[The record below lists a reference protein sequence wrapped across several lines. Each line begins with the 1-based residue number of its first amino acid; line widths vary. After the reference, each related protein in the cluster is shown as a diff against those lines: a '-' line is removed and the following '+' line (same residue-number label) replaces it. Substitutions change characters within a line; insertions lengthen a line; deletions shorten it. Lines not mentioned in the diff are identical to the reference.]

1 MSAYHQLGHHSANLV
16 LEPGLTKYK
25 GVILSP
31 VNYSPADTKE
41 CCANFRKKRKDI
53 DIVFDPQLYVPLQGR
68 GSLPTWGY
76 MPDGV
81 DTTDLTTKEAW
92 LTIIDE
98 IIEAASPFIPNGI
111 CSPAPHPRAASD
123 GYYDFLA
130 ELGNDLHEKLKGSSS
145 RPFLTALVEM
155 QDLAIPKRHLQVAS
169 LLSKFKGT
177 DIYLVLSDD
186 TSPRLERTRSDE
198 LEAAARLIRLLQ
210 NAGYKV
216 LVSTTSSEMVLWKAA
231 GAAHV
236 ATGKYFNLRRFT
248 RGRFDAE
255 EESGGRNLWYWFEPS
270 LLAFLREAD
279 LARFMGLLPL
289 SPTHADN
296 PYSKAI
302 LEKLGAPEKAPVL
315 ADSWRQFL
323 FWFAQCEEDI
333 DAKPD
338 MVSGILDDAE
348 ERWEAVAA
356 NRLRF
361 EERKNNGEW
370 VRAWG
375 IALNELTQRPD

>member
-16 LEPGLTKYK
+16 LEPGLSSYK
-25 GVILSP
+25 GAVLSP
-31 VNYSPADTKE
+31 VNYSPTETLE
-41 CCANFRKKRKDI
+41 CCVNVRRKRSEL

-81 DTTDLTTKEAW
+81 DTADLTTREAW
-92 LTIIDE
+92 LGIIDK
-98 IIEAASPFIPNGI
+98 IVGAAKPFAPSGI
-111 CSPAPHPRAASD
+111 CSPAFHPRAASD
-123 GYYDFLA
+123 DYYEFLTD
-130 ELGNDLHEKLKGSSS
+130 LGNVLVDKVKDSQS

-155 QDLAIPKRHLQVAS
+155 QDLAISKRHLQVAS

-186 TSPRLERTRSDE
+186 TSPRLERTRSNE

-231 GAAHV
+231 GATHV
-236 ATGKYFNLRRFT
+236 ATGKFFNLRRFT

-279 LARFMGLLPL
+279 LARFKSLLPL

-296 PYSKAI
+296 PYSKVI
-302 LEKLGAPEKAPVL
+302 LEKLGAAEKTPVL
-315 ADSWRQFL
+315 ADSWRQYMY
-323 FWFAQCEEDI
+323 WFAQCEAAI
-333 DAKPD
+333 DGNPEAVVG
-338 MVSGILDDAE
+338 MLDDAE
-348 ERWEAVAA
+348 ERWEAVGV
-356 NRLRF
+356 NRLKF

-370 VRAWG
+370 VRAWS
-375 IALNELTQRPD
+375 IALNELIQRPD